1 VSNLSTWQLAGTN
14 TKNKKNTNKNGT
26 KFQRPLFDILSD
38 IICVNNKTLKQQE
51 RDEDGKREKKVWV
64 HREKSVGLKI
74 SLKIQR
80 IKKNKIYLLLK
91 RTFYN

>member
-1 VSNLSTWQLAGTN
+1 VSNLSTWQLPGTN

-64 HREKSVGLKI
+64 HREKSVGLKL
-74 SLKIQR
+74 SETKIEG
-80 IKKNKIYLLLK
+80 IKKLKYIY
-91 RTFYN
+91 F